1 MTTVGY
7 NTIDLSGLRAGPI
20 LMFSLIMFIGASPSG
35 TGGGVKCTSVSAVWG
50 FILSKLGL
58 SGEVTFL
65 GRIIPAYRVDTALTS
80 VITYGLMIFTGCVV
94 LSYSEPF
101 RLSQILFEVTSA
113 IGTVGLSTGITAELS
128 AIGKLAIIVLMYI
141 GRVGV
146 VTFGSALLIRTRA
159 RERGNMHRSDLV
171 A

>member
-1 MTTVGY
+1 M
-7 NTIDLSGLRAGPI
+7 
-20 LMFSLIMFIGASPSG
+20 
-35 TGGGVKCTSVSAVWG
+35 
-50 FILSKLGL
+50 
-58 SGEVTFL
+58 
-65 GRIIPAYRVDTALTS
+65 
-80 VITYGLMIFTGCVV
+80 